1 MCPRI
6 FYCEKR
12 LNWFKEILRECFN
25 SEVEAKS
32 SEVLKET
39 QATISCVVKGLTRQ
53 LDTVKWEKPGDVA
66 ITNGQDGYVID
77 VGSYKSNTKSQ
88 TTILTI
94 PAAENT
100 ADKVYTCVITSN
112 EHAVITQKTGVNSN
126 VFSELKKVEKW
137 YYA

>member
-1 MCPRI
+1 M
-6 FYCEKR
+6 
-12 LNWFKEILRECFN
+12 
-25 SEVEAKS
+25 
-32 SEVLKET
+32 LKET
-39 QATISCVVKGLTRQ
+39 QATISCVVKGLTKQ
-53 LDTVKWEKPGDVA
+53 LDTITWERPGDVA

-112 EHAVITQKTGVNSN
+112 EHAVITQKTDVNSN
-126 VFSELKKVEKW
+126 VFGKCRERIVCSIIYLVSQYIVLHTVK
-137 YYA
+137 